1 MGKLILVISMLI
13 NNNLKN
19 CREELEITQEELGKV
34 LGVSR
39 KTVTGWENN
48 YDTMPLRKM
57 VQFSNLYKY
66 SLDYITG
73 LSSKNEYI
81 KIDKLDKKKIGN
93 NLKRIRVNL
102 KMTQKQIADECM
114 ISQTTYSNYETGQ
127 YLITSLTL
135 YTICLKHKISFYEVI
150 L

>member
-1 MGKLILVISMLI
+1 MLI

-19 CREELEITQEELGKV
+19 CREELEITQEEVGKV

-48 YDTMPLRKM
+48 YDTMPLSKL
-57 VQFSNLYKY
+57 VKFSNLYNY
-66 SLDYITG
+66 SLDYILG
-73 LSSKNEYI
+73 LSSKNDYQ

-93 NLKRIRVNL
+93 NLKAIRNSLNL
-102 KMTQKQIADECM
+102 TQQQIADECM

-127 YLITSLTL
+127 YLITTLTL
-135 YTICLKHKISFYEVI
+135 YTLCYNHKLSMNAILKK
-150 L
+150 

>member
-73 LSSKNEYI
+73 LSSKNEYV

-93 NLKRIRVNL
+93 NLKELRVNL

-127 YLITSLTL
+127 YLITTLTL
-135 YTICLKHKISFYEVI
+135 YTICYNHKLSIYNI
-150 L
+150 IR

>member
-19 CREELEITQEELGKV
+19 CREELEITQEELGKA

-48 YDTMPLRKM
+48 YDTMPLSKM
-57 VQFSNLYKY
+57 VHFSNLYKY

-93 NLKRIRVNL
+93 NLKLLRTKLNL
-102 KMTQKQIADECM
+102 TQQQIADECM

-127 YLITSLTL
+127 YLITTLTL
-135 YTICLKHKISFYEVI
+135 YTICYNHNLSIYNIIK
-150 L
+150 

>member
-1 MGKLILVISMLI
+1 MISMLI

-34 LGVSR
+34 LGLSR

-73 LSSKNEYI
+73 LSSKNEYV

-93 NLKRIRVNL
+93 NLKELRVNL

-127 YLITSLTL
+127 YLITTLTL
-135 YTICLKHKISFYEVI
+135 YTICYNHKLSIYNI
-150 L
+150 IR

>member
-1 MGKLILVISMLI
+1 MISMLI

-19 CREELEITQEELGKV
+19 CREQLEITQEELGKI

-48 YDTMPLRKM
+48 YDTMPLSKM

-73 LSSKNEYI
+73 LSSKNKYQ

-93 NLKRIRVNL
+93 NLKLIRTKL
-102 KMTQKQIADECM
+102 KLTQQQIADECM

-127 YLITSLTL
+127 YLITTLTL
-135 YTICLKHKISFYEVI
+135 YTICYNHKLSIYDTI
-150 L
+150 K

>member
-1 MGKLILVISMLI
+1 MGKLILVINMLI

-19 CREELEITQEELGKV
+19 CREELEITQEELGKA

-48 YDTMPLRKM
+48 YDTMPLSKM

-73 LSSKNEYI
+73 LSSKNEYQ

-93 NLKRIRVNL
+93 NLKLLRIKLNL
-102 KMTQKQIADECM
+102 TQQQIADECM

-127 YLITSLTL
+127 YLITTLTL
-135 YTICLKHKISFYEVI
+135 YTICYNHKLSFYQI
-150 L
+150 IK

>member
-1 MGKLILVISMLI
+1 MLI

-19 CREELEITQEELGKV
+19 CREELEITQEELGKA

-48 YDTMPLRKM
+48 YDTMPLSKM
-57 VQFSNLYKY
+57 VHFSNLYKY

-93 NLKRIRVNL
+93 NLKLLRTKLNL
-102 KMTQKQIADECM
+102 TQQQIADECM

-127 YLITSLTL
+127 YLITTLTL
-135 YTICLKHKISFYEVI
+135 YTICYNHNLSIYNIIK
-150 L
+150 

>member
-1 MGKLILVISMLI
+1 MINMLI

-73 LSSKNEYI
+73 LSSKNEYQ
-81 KIDKLDKKKIGN
+81 KNDKLDKKKIGN
-93 NLKRIRVNL
+93 NLKKIRVNL
-102 KMTQKQIADECM
+102 KMSQKQIADECM
-114 ISQTTYSNYETGQ
+114 ISQTTYSNYETGPS
-127 YLITSLTL
+127 LITTLAL
-135 YTICLKHKISFYEVI
+135 YTFCYKHNISFYQI
-150 L
+150 LK

>member
-1 MGKLILVISMLI
+1 MGKLILVINMLI

-19 CREELEITQEELGKV
+19 CREELEITQEELGRI

-48 YDTMPLRKM
+48 YDTMPLSKL
-57 VQFSNLYKY
+57 VKFSNLYKY
-66 SLDYITG
+66 SLDYILG
-73 LSSKNEYI
+73 LSSKDDYQ

-93 NLKRIRVNL
+93 NLKAIRTELNL
-102 KMTQKQIADECM
+102 TQQQIADECM

-127 YLITSLTL
+127 YLITTLTL
-135 YTICLKHKISFYEVI
+135 YTICKNHNISMYDI

>member
-1 MGKLILVISMLI
+1 MISMLI

-19 CREELEITQEELGKV
+19 CREELEITQEELGKA

-48 YDTMPLRKM
+48 YDTMPLSKM
-57 VQFSNLYKY
+57 VHFSNLYKY

-93 NLKRIRVNL
+93 NLKLLRTKLNL
-102 KMTQKQIADECM
+102 TQQQIADECM

-127 YLITSLTL
+127 YLITTLTL
-135 YTICLKHKISFYEVI
+135 YTICYNHNLSIYNIIK
-150 L
+150 

>member
-1 MGKLILVISMLI
+1 MLI

-19 CREELEITQEELGKV
+19 CREELEITQEEVGKV

-48 YDTMPLRKM
+48 YDTMPLSKL
-57 VQFSNLYKY
+57 VKFSNLYNY
-66 SLDYITG
+66 SLDYILG
-73 LSSKNEYI
+73 LSSKNDYQ

-93 NLKRIRVNL
+93 NLKAIRNSLNL
-102 KMTQKQIADECM
+102 TQQQIADECM

-127 YLITSLTL
+127 YLITTFTL
-135 YTICLKHKISFYEVI
+135 
-150 L
+150 

>member
-1 MGKLILVISMLI
+1 MGKLILVINMLI

-19 CREELEITQEELGKV
+19 CREELEITQEELGRI

-48 YDTMPLRKM
+48 YDTMPLSKL
-57 VQFSNLYKY
+57 VKFSNLYNY
-66 SLDYITG
+66 SLDYILG
-73 LSSKNEYI
+73 LSSKNDYQ

-93 NLKRIRVNL
+93 NLKAIRNSLNL
-102 KMTQKQIADECM
+102 TQQQIADECM

-127 YLITSLTL
+127 YLITTLTL
-135 YTICLKHKISFYEVI
+135 YTLCYNHKLSIYKI
-150 L
+150 IK

>member
-57 VQFSNLYKY
+57 VQFSILY
-66 SLDYITG
+66 
-73 LSSKNEYI
+73 
-81 KIDKLDKKKIGN
+81 
-93 NLKRIRVNL
+93 
-102 KMTQKQIADECM
+102 
-114 ISQTTYSNYETGQ
+114 
-127 YLITSLTL
+127 
-135 YTICLKHKISFYEVI
+135 
-150 L
+150 

>member
-1 MGKLILVISMLI
+1 MISMLI

-73 LSSKNEYI
+73 LSSKNEYV

-93 NLKRIRVNL
+93 NLKELRVNL
-102 KMTQKQIADECM
+102 KMNQKQIADECM

-127 YLITSLTL
+127 YLITTLTL
-135 YTICLKHKISFYEVI
+135 YTICYNHKLSIYNI
-150 L
+150 IR

>member
-1 MGKLILVISMLI
+1 MLI

-19 CREELEITQEELGKV
+19 CREELEITQEEVGKV

-48 YDTMPLRKM
+48 YDTMPLSKL
-57 VQFSNLYKY
+57 VKFSNLYNY
-66 SLDYITG
+66 SLDYILG
-73 LSSKNEYI
+73 LSSKNDYQ

-93 NLKRIRVNL
+93 NLKAIRNSLNL
-102 KMTQKQIADECM
+102 TQQQIADECM

-127 YLITSLTL
+127 YLITTLTL
-135 YTICLKHKISFYEVI
+135 YTLCYNHKLSIYKI
-150 L
+150 IK

>member
-73 LSSKNEYI
+73 LSSKNEYV
-81 KIDKLDKKKIGN
+81 KIYKLDKKKIGN
-93 NLKRIRVNL
+93 NLKELRVNL

-127 YLITSLTL
+127 YLITTLTL
-135 YTICLKHKISFYEVI
+135 YTICYNHKLSIYNI
-150 L
+150 IR

>member
-1 MGKLILVISMLI
+1 MGKLILVINMLI
-13 NNNLKN
+13 NNNLKD
-19 CREELEITQEELGKV
+19 CREELEITQEELGKA

-73 LSSKNEYI
+73 LSSKNEYQ

-93 NLKRIRVNL
+93 SLKLIRTKL
-102 KMTQKQIADECM
+102 KLTQQQIADECM

-127 YLITSLTL
+127 YLITTLTL
-135 YTICLKHKISFYEVI
+135 YTICYNHNLSIYNIIK
-150 L
+150 

>member
-73 LSSKNEYI
+73 LSSKNEYV

-93 NLKRIRVNL
+93 NLKELRVNL

-127 YLITSLTL
+127 YLITTLTL
-135 YTICLKHKISFYEVI
+135 YTI
-150 L
+150 

>member
-1 MGKLILVISMLI
+1 MISMLI

-127 YLITSLTL
+127 YLITTLAL
-135 YTICLKHKISFYEVI
+135 YTICYKHNISYYKIIKEET
-150 L
+150 

>member
-1 MGKLILVISMLI
+1 MISMLI

-19 CREELEITQEELGKV
+19 CREELEITQEELGKA

-48 YDTMPLRKM
+48 YDTMPLSKM
-57 VQFSNLYKY
+57 VHFSNLYKY
-66 SLDYITG
+66 SLDYIAG

-93 NLKRIRVNL
+93 NLKLLRTKLNL
-102 KMTQKQIADECM
+102 TQQQIADECM

-127 YLITSLTL
+127 YLITTLTL
-135 YTICLKHKISFYEVI
+135 YTICYNHNLSIYNIIK
-150 L
+150 

>member
-1 MGKLILVISMLI
+1 MGKLILVINMLI

-19 CREELEITQEELGKV
+19 CREELEITQEEVGKV

-48 YDTMPLRKM
+48 YDTMPLSKL
-57 VQFSNLYKY
+57 VKFSNLYNY
-66 SLDYITG
+66 SLDYILG
-73 LSSKNEYI
+73 LSSKNDYQ

-93 NLKRIRVNL
+93 NLKAIRNSLNL
-102 KMTQKQIADECM
+102 TQQQIADECM

-127 YLITSLTL
+127 YLITTLTL
-135 YTICLKHKISFYEVI
+135 YTLCYNHKLSIYKI
-150 L
+150 IK

>member
-1 MGKLILVISMLI
+1 MGKLVLVISMLI

-73 LSSKNEYI
+73 LSSKNEYV

-93 NLKRIRVNL
+93 NLKELRVNL

-127 YLITSLTL
+127 YLITTLTL
-135 YTICLKHKISFYEVI
+135 YTICYNHKLSIYNI
-150 L
+150 IR